1 MTATVF
7 LDFGLEGEEIPLG
20 RVVLELSDR
29 TPKAAENF
37 RQFCTGEF
45 RPNGLPVGYK
55 GCKILDVSNGIIRT
69 GDFMYNNGTG
79 SQSIYGSAYF
89 PSEDLTIP
97 LVKHSLVMWNQGS
110 ANTNGCQF
118 MLTSRDVPEMNGK
131 YQVVGSIVQGHSVVD
146 KLLRYSDHSG
156 LRILECGE
164 M

>member
-1 MTATVF
+1 MVVTVF
-7 LDFGLEGEEIPLG
+7 LDFGLKGDESPIG
-20 RVVLELSDR
+20 RVILELNQS

-55 GCKILDVSNGIIRT
+55 GCKILDVSDGLIRT

-89 PSEDLTIP
+89 PSEDLTMP
-97 LVKHSLVMWNQGS
+97 VVKHSLVMWNQGS
-110 ANTNGCQF
+110 PNTNGCQF
-118 MLTSRDVPEMNGK
+118 LLTTKDMPEMNGK
-131 YQVVGSIVQGHSVVD
+131 YQVVGKIVQGGSVVD
-146 KLLRYSDHSG
+146 KLLRYSDYSR
-156 LRILECGE
+156 LCILESGE